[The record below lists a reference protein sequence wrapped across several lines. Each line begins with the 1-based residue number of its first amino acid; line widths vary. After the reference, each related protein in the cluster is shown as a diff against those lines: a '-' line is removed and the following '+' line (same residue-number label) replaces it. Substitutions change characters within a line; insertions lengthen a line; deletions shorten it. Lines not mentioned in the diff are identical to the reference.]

1 MNNYK
6 ALVLEDTLNDQI
18 AIEMVLNQFP
28 EIAATFV
35 SNSKSFLQEISKN
48 KYQIFIM
55 DIMLNECLTGVD
67 LLNTITD
74 PSAWVIISSSMDSKD
89 YYHEF
94 KDFQFNKFYIKK
106 PIDEF
111 VFRTNIESFLFS
123 RRNLETENPEDNFV
137 MLKQGNYMYKVAHE
151 DITIIETSDHATTVH
166 TASNKFTT
174 YTALKVFEDTLK
186 NKNFERANRNT
197 LINMDAVKRINF
209 KENYLEID
217 VHKVPISR
225 SNRPSFIEKF
235 EEKTA

>member
-1 MNNYK
+1 MTKYN
-6 ALVLEDTLNDQI
+6 ALVLEDTLSDQL
-18 AIEMVLNQFP
+18 AIEMVLDQFP
-28 EIAATFV
+28 EINTTYV
-35 SNSKSFLQEISKN
+35 KNSKSFLHEISKN
-48 KYQIFIM
+48 KFQIYIM

-67 LLNTITD
+67 LLHSITD
-74 PSAWVIISSSMDSKD
+74 PMAWVIISSSMDSKD

-94 KDFQFNKFYIKK
+94 KDLQFNKFYIKK

-123 RRNLETENPEDNFV
+123 RKNLEIDNPEDNFV

-166 TASNKFTT
+166 TPSNKFTT

-217 VHKVPISR
+217 CHKVPISR
-225 SNRPSFIEKF
+225 SNRQSFLEKF
-235 EEKTA
+235 EEKTV